1 MSQRARALVERL
13 KRESS
18 HLPGNT
24 PAQNKAIETICQI
37 LDELAPAAEP
47 EPEVA
52 AEPKAETASEPAEAA
67 EEVAPIEEADDD
79 DAADDSA
86 GDDDDDDASGMT
98 TENSPT

>member
-47 EPEVA
+47 EPEA
-52 AEPKAETASEPAEAA
+52 EAEPEAATASEPAGEAEDTGTDEQA
-67 EEVAPIEEADDD
+67 GDD

-86 GDDDDDDASGMT
+86 GDDDDDASGMT